1 MKHNYRIY
9 FKTVEKKDN
18 DEISRHHIQ
27 YKLFYGG
34 ITFMKK
40 VIALGAAVAV
50 STTLA
55 YSAEAASHTVET
67 GDSLWVI
74 AEENSVTIES
84 IKKENNLVSDVIIPG
99 QIIEIDGE
107 KEDVKEE
114 ETKEDKETKEEVYII
129 KAGDTLFEIAVEFDV
144 TVADLKA
151 WNNLSSDLIFT
162 GKELIVSAD
171 AVDAAAPVAE
181 EPAVEET
188 PVVEETYEEPVQN
201 NDNNDYSYNNEPQ
214 EQEVQQA
221 AAPQPVQQPVQP
233 KTQNVSTSSNSNSG
247 LNWGGLA
254 ACESGGNA
262 SVVSSNGMYHGLYQF
277 DAQTWQSVGG
287 SGVASN
293 ASAAEQTQRAQM
305 LYDQRGSQP
314 WPVCGSRL

>member
-1 MKHNYRIY
+1 
-9 FKTVEKKDN
+9 
-18 DEISRHHIQ
+18 
-27 YKLFYGG
+27 
-34 ITFMKK
+34 MKK

-67 GDSLWVI
+67 GDSLWTI

-84 IKKENNLVSDVIIPG
+84 IKKENNLVSDIIIPG

-107 KEDVKEE
+107 KEEKE
-114 ETKEDKETKEEVYII
+114 ETKEDKKEEVYTI

-151 WNNLSSDLIFT
+151 WNNLSSDLIFA

-181 EPAVEET
+181 EPVVAA
-188 PVVEETYEEPVQN
+188 PVETYEEPVQN
-201 NDNNDYSYNNEPQ
+201 NTNNNDYSYNNQ
-214 EQEVQQA
+214 TNEQEVQQA
-221 AAPQPVQQPVQP
+221 AAPQPVQQPVQQPAQP